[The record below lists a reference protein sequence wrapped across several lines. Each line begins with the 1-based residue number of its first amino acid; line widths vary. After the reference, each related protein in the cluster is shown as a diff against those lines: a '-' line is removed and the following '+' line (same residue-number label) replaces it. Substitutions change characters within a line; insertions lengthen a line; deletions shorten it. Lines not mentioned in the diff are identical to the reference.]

1 MLLNKETIEKILE
14 GDIYAPSH
22 HARDG
27 FLGGGMLYYALA
39 YMVKAELC
47 VCLGS
52 GTGFVPKVMRQAQLD
67 AGIDGK
73 TILIDADLPE
83 AGWGSPDYFKDETP
97 FTKNFSDVVRIK
109 ELSVAASSRFESN
122 SIDYLHIDADHSYEG
137 VKADFEAYR
146 SKIKHRGYM
155 TLHDSIHRD
164 CGVYKLIAELR
175 KMANIDVVN
184 LSIGTGVA
192 LVKVSQV

>member
-22 HARDG
+22 HARDD

>member
-1 MLLNKETIEKILE
+1 MLINKEVVDKILE

-39 YMVKAELC
+39 YMIKAELC

-67 AGIDGK
+67 TKVDGK
-73 TILIDADLPE
+73 TMLIDADLAE
-83 AGWGSPDYFKDETP
+83 AGWGSPDYFDKETP
-97 FTKNFSDVVRIK
+97 FTKHFSDVIRIK
-109 ELSVAASSRFESN
+109 ELSVVASSRFKNN

-175 KMANIDVVN
+175 QEPSIDVVN
-184 LSIGTGVA
+184 LPIGTGVA
-192 LVKVSQV
+192 LVRVSQV